1 MAQTTF
7 NIGEWNAYKRDMER
21 LDNNLPDVFQKAGH
35 MAGAKFDGIVRTE
48 LPPPVRRQKQAP
60 YWTTKQRA
68 WWWATMRDKAL
79 GKSKALPGWK
89 AVYRQVN
96 GRKTLIISGHYK
108 RTGKLVQ
115 SLTYDVVTH
124 ADETLIRYGTNRLYA
139 KYVIDQ
145 EDQATYHKGNWR
157 TLNAMAADH
166 QDEVTLT
173 FAKVVGRE
181 IDHFLGV

>member
-7 NIGEWNAYKRDMER
+7 DIGEWKAYRRDMER
-21 LDNNLPDVFQKAGH
+21 LYGNMPYIFETAGKT
-35 MAGAKFDGIVRTE
+35 AGAKFDQLVREE
-48 LPPPVRRQKQAP
+48 LPPPVRVQRQAP
-60 YWTTKQRA
+60 YWTDKQRR
-68 WWWATMRDKAL
+68 WWWGTMHAKAQ

-124 ADETLIRYGTNRLYA
+124 ADETLIRYGSNRLSA

-157 TLNAMAADH
+157 TLNAMAADY

-173 FAKVVGRE
+173 FAKVVWRE